1 MKPREEFSRLWETIS
16 STRNAIQNLE
26 KYKGNQHYKKQL
38 ENCIAALNKDYK
50 FLQHKVNKA
59 NKPSLNAKFMNLE
72 NAVTTILSEKTG
84 NAEKLSTIKTLE
96 LFWPELEIELGNLKL
111 NISNFEI
118 PSEIPMTECRL
129 DLEEAIKDYDNGCYL
144 SSLVL
149 CRRAY
154 EGALVSLYR
163 TKTQKEPLE
172 ILKCKNCQ
180 SILRDKAYIGIAKLH
195 TWAIDN
201 NFVTEKL
208 KQVGFLVSDIAAG
221 GAHPPLTDFPRDK
234 EIAKLGITATIT
246 LLKEIYKK
254 YFFKLKDE
262 NIKLACYRD

>member
-1 MKPREEFSRLWETIS
+1 MKPKDEFSKLWEAIS
-16 STRNAIQNLE
+16 NIRDVIQKLK

-50 FLQHKVNKA
+50 FLQHKVDKA
-59 NKPSLNAKFMNLE
+59 NKPSLTEKFKNLG
-72 NAVTTILSEKTG
+72 NAVSIILSEKTG
-84 NAEKLSTIKTLE
+84 NAEKLSNIKTLE
-96 LFWPELEIELGNLKL
+96 LFWPELEIELENLKL

-154 EGALVSLYR
+154 EGALITLYK
-163 TKTQKEPLE
+163 TKTKKDPIET
-172 ILKCKNCQ
+172 IKCKNCQ
-180 SILRDKAYIGIAKLH
+180 CVIRDKAYIGITRLH
-195 TWAIDN
+195 NWAIGN

-208 KQVGFLVSDIAAG
+208 KQVGFLVSDIGAG
-221 GAHPPLTDFPRDK
+221 GAHPALIDFPRDK

-246 LLKEIYKK
+246 LLKDIHKK
-254 YFFKLKDE
+254 
-262 NIKLACYRD
+262 